1 MSASTPVLFGQYE
14 VPRRPDGS
22 LWELGHGGM
31 GTTYLATDT
40 KLKVDVVLKL
50 IHPQLLAD
58 ERIQRLFLREAR
70 AAAKVP
76 HPNIAPVLNLPDDPP
91 FFFSIEYLQGT
102 SPPQWL

>member
-50 IHPQLLAD
+50 IHPHLLTD

-70 AAAKVP
+70 AAAKVR
-76 HPNIAPVLNLPDDPP
+76 HPNIAAVVNLHAPPP
-91 FFFSIEYLQGT
+91 FSSAMEYVRGKSLGE
-102 SPPQWL
+102 